1 MELYDYGYGY
11 DFAQGAA
18 AGVAGFMGVFF
29 ALYYLLVIGFGIAA
43 YVLQAVS
50 MYTIAKRRG
59 IHHSW
64 LAWLP
69 VGDMWLLGSISDQ
82 YQYVAKGRVR
92 NRRKT
97 LLGLT
102 AAMFALMLLLLVAAV
117 MMVVS
122 EVVSY
127 DAGEML
133 MGSSLAVMLLVYL
146 AVLVVA
152 VILVVFKYMALYDL
166 FVSSDPGNA
175 VLYLVLSILVS
186 VTLPFFL
193 FACRNK
199 DKGMPPR
206 RVAQPVTEIPELEQE
221 EQLQT
226 QEEQPAEAAAVE
238 EEEPP
243 VVPEE
248 QQAK

>member
-133 MGSSLAVMLLVYL
+133 VGSSLAVMLLVYL

-206 RVAQPVTEIPELEQE
+206 RVAQPVAEIPELEQE

-226 QEEQPAEAAAVE
+226 QEEQPAEAASVE

-248 QQAK
+248 QQD